1 MEDKKY
7 WNNADE
13 FYGAEGIQELTLDE
27 LDNIAGGREC
37 RQSEMDD
44 IRAVTKKVYEKFL
57 SLDNNGKQILLDRYS
72 AAAAKWKDDIANAV
86 YILTFLCSF
95 SLLSPDCIISIS
107 ICK

>member
-72 AAAAKWKDDIANAV
+72 AAAAKWKDDIANAPEDGPD
-86 YILTFLCSF
+86 ILF
-95 SLLSPDCIISIS
+95 SDYFEI
-107 ICK
+107 